1 LASPQRFEKETV
13 RRIKPLLY
21 VYRVLLTGIHLMKT
35 GEVEANLLHLIRE
48 YPLPYVPDLV
58 GRKLSGPEHS
68 ALGEADFEFH
78 RREYDRLRGELQ
90 SAYDASALPEA
101 TPAKP
106 ALQDLL
112 LRLRGG

>member
-90 SAYDASALPEA
+90 SAYDASALPEL